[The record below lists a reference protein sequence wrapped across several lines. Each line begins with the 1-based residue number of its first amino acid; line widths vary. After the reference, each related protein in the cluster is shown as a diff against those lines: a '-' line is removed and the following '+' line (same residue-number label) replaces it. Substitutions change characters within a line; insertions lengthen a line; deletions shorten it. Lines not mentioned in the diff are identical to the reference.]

1 MRRNTLLISIALML
15 TVIAAACGSAES
27 KPAAEPPTPTTT
39 PVPTVVVQAV
49 DENAGAGTGADA
61 AGTGRASIF
70 DPAVQECLAEQLGEV
85 FDPDSGG
92 LGRDLFGRLGS
103 EEFTAALETC
113 SVDTSAGL
121 GGALD
126 AFGGG
131 GFGGGGG
138 GAFTPEALACLTE
151 QLGEDFAGGF
161 GGFGGRDGG
170 RDGGG
175 QPGGT
180 PFGGGLGEDFTAAL
194 EECGIDLGEGGF
206 GGFGGFGGGGGRG
219 GFGGG
224 FGGRGGT
231 GGFGDPS
238 IQECL
243 IELLGADALDQLR
256 ASGGGFS
263 PELQEA
269 FRQCGGAI
277 PTETD
282 SVIGGGAGPI
292 TPDSD
297 SSEEPTATPVPASD
311 LAIDVLTCLAAE
323 LDPVELAGV
332 VIATTSGDL
341 SELSDEVLA
350 VLQTCG
356 FES

>member
-1 MRRNTLLISIALML
+1 MRRNTLLISIALVL

-27 KPAAEPPTPTTT
+27 KPAAEPPTPSTT

-49 DENAGAGTGADA
+49 DENAGAGADA
-61 AGTGRASIF
+61 AGAGRASIF
-70 DPAVQECLAEQLGEV
+70 DPAVQECLAEQLGEI

-113 SVDTSAGL
+113 SVDAI
-121 GGALD
+121 GG
-126 AFGGG
+126 FGGG
-131 GFGGGGG
+131 GFGGGGGG
-138 GAFTPEALACLTE
+138 GAFTPEALECLTE
-151 QLGEDFAGGF
+151 RLGEDFAGGF

-170 RDGGG
+170 G
-175 QPGGT
+175 QSDDS
-180 PFGGGLGEDFTAAL
+180 PFGGGFGEDFAAAL
-194 EECGIDLGEGGF
+194 EECGVDFGEGGF

-219 GFGGG
+219 GFGG
-224 FGGRGGT
+224 RGGG

-243 IELLGADALDQLR
+243 TELLGADALDQLR

-269 FRQCGGAI
+269 FRQCSGPIPVEPDGG
-277 PTETD
+277 
-282 SVIGGGAGPI
+282 IGDGAGPI

-297 SSEEPTATPVPASD
+297 SAEEPTATPVPASD
-311 LAIDVLTCLAAE
+311 LAIDVLTCLARE
-323 LDPVELAGV
+323 LDPAALASV
-332 VIATTSGDL
+332 VIATSSGDL
-341 SELSDEVLA
+341 SQLSDEVLA
-350 VLQTCG
+350 ALQTCG